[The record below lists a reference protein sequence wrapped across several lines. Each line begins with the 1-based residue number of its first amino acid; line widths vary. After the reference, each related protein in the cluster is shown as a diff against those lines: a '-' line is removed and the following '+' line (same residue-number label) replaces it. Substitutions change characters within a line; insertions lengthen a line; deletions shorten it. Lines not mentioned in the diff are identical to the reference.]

1 MFSGTLIPKFLSMDK
16 HDIIL
21 LLDCISKNRLI
32 DIPLEGW
39 RIINAVD
46 FAVSNQ
52 LVTRTETGNF
62 KLSER
67 GSGLLNETMSWDNM

>member
-1 MFSGTLIPKFLSMDK
+1 MFPGTLTPKFLSMDK

-52 LVTRTETGNF
+52 LVTRTDMGNF

-67 GSGLLNETMSWDNM
+67 GSGLLNESVSWDSL

>member
-1 MFSGTLIPKFLSMDK
+1 MFPGTLIPKFLSMDK

-52 LVTRTETGNF
+52 LVTRTEMGNF
-62 KLSER
+62 KLSEK
-67 GSGLLNETMSWDNM
+67 GSGILNDTISWESL